1 MGVFQTVLILF
12 SLFILAVV
20 VGWCERDGCHGRR
33 LMPRVEFPRK
43 TGRVAKRRNSGMN
56 ESVLRS

>member
-1 MGVFQTVLILF
+1 MGVFQTVLILC
-12 SLFILAVV
+12 SLFVVAVV
-20 VGWCERDGCHGRR
+20 VGRCERDGCFSRR

-43 TGRVAKRRNSGMN
+43 TGRVVKRRNSGMN